1 MIIVRASQTLLED
14 NASSKI
20 REIWHSPHHLWQGQG
35 KGGAFPAFCQY
46 SRESYLSTSE
56 SGVNGPGGKRAGHN
70 LGKNDIDLGHDKTEQ
85 HHLGPR
91 WQKIQLPVDLEPYY
105 TLIVIHWQKR
115 SDGGA
120 WWAAVYGVA
129 QSRTQLKRL
138 GSSSST
144 AFYRWYKQSAQDI
157 ESHEFNHPNNGI
169 PSRTFLSML
178 IYLLSQNLITT
189 C

>member
-115 SDGGA
+115 SDTPTGALTVLKLTTKVQKVGG
-120 WWAAVYGVA
+120 G
-129 QSRTQLKRL
+129 
-138 GSSSST
+138 
-144 AFYRWYKQSAQDI
+144 
-157 ESHEFNHPNNGI
+157 PI
-169 PSRTFLSML
+169 PGNPCPSP
-178 IYLLSQNLITT
+178 Q
-189 C
+189 